1 MTVLNKP
8 RREAFGKG
16 ALAKVAGLVIGLEPA
31 REETAPLSRSRLGG

>member
-8 RREAFGKG
+8 RREAFGKA

-31 REETAPLSRSRLGG
+31 REETAPSSRSRLGG